1 MKKDSAAAAGS
12 NSLVDDAPRAS
23 SGGGAQASPYKS
35 AVEEL
40 DVLRKTFRA
49 ACQHY
54 AKRIDMEI
62 IRLRERVAGAGEQ
75 RRAADD
81 KKRAAGRNGA
91 RAAGSADNHLYDLRD
106 MTTLLR
112 TLDVKPLAGRRK
124 DLKKIESLVDELRL
138 LVERWS

>member
-1 MKKDSAAAAGS
+1 MKKGNADDEGAGIVAA
-12 NSLVDDAPRAS
+12 DAPE
-23 SGGGAQASPYKS
+23 ASPYKS

-40 DVLRKTFRA
+40 DALRKTLRL

-62 IRLRERVAGAGEQ
+62 IRLRERVAGVGAQ
-75 RRAADD
+75 RMAADNE
-81 KKRAAGRNGA
+81 KQVAGRRGA
-91 RAAGSADNHLYDLRD
+91 KNAGSGPTYLYDLRD

-112 TLDVKPLAGRRK
+112 TLEVKPVAGRRK

-138 LVERWS
+138 LVERWE

>member
-1 MKKDSAAAAGS
+1 MKKQSAAADGANALTAEAS
-12 NSLVDDAPRAS
+12 RAS
-23 SGGGAQASPYKS
+23 PNDRAQASPYKS
-35 AVEEL
+35 AAEEL
-40 DVLRKTFRA
+40 DALRKTFRA
-49 ACQHY
+49 ASQHY

-75 RRAADD
+75 RMAADN
-81 KKRAAGRNGA
+81 KKQAPGRTGA
-91 RAAGSADNHLYDLRD
+91 RNVGPGNSQLYDLRD

-138 LVERWS
+138 LVARWG